1 MRHIWRDVLLS
12 LTLLLHSQ
20 IRCPESLLSALPAV
34 GDVTT
39 FVLNSLPKL
48 ICRIEPRVRGLY
60 CYRALTS
67 MCPMP
72 VLPFACAST
81 LSCLVSNVKR
91 GHQYHVV
98 IKLGAIVL
106 VFLTTTNEA
115 RLEVWADLIWADL
128 MHRMKG

>member
-1 MRHIWRDVLLS
+1 
-12 LTLLLHSQ
+12 
-20 IRCPESLLSALPAV
+20 
-34 GDVTT
+34 
-39 FVLNSLPKL
+39 
-48 ICRIEPRVRGLY
+48 
-60 CYRALTS
+60 

-91 GHQYHVV
+91 GHQYRVV

-106 VFLTTTNEA
+106 VFLTTTNEGA
-115 RLEVWADLIWADL
+115 RLEVWAEDLIWADL